1 MVNFLSEEHEQH
13 EQPSEE
19 QVEIEREEEPTYTEF
34 RRDEPPPAPPPREEA
49 PSYAERRREEASVS
63 AKKAID
69 PEIFDEEKPA
79 EDGEEE
85 EYIDRVTI
93 RSYSSMILFFPSFV
107 VSLTFGITQ
116 LLLNRYRGVPLETA
130 IVNSGYMD
138 ILGIIFFIVFSLNLI
153 LIAFDFN
160 RARSIIIAL
169 IIVIT
174 VGTFFLLNAIYG
186 FLESIQLTMRVY
198 FSTQIYFALAILLFL
213 ILVITIIAARVN
225 YYIVEGNELLHK
237 KGIMGGTERY
247 PATNMSIILEY
258 PDIIEYG
265 LFKFGTLIL
274 TPPRATKSI
283 ILKNVPRID
292 KKEKKINEILFR
304 LKVDIN

>member
-1 MVNFLSEEHEQH
+1 MSEEY

-19 QVEIEREEEPTYTEF
+19 HIETEEEPRYTEVRREEEHV
-34 RRDEPPPAPPPREEA
+34 PPPPRREEA
-49 PSYAERRREEASVS
+49 PSYA
-63 AKKAID
+63 KKIID
-69 PEIFDEEKPA
+69 PVILGDEKDEEDEP
-79 EDGEEE
+79 EE
-85 EYIDRVTI
+85 EYIDRVKI
-93 RSYSSMILFFPSFV
+93 RSYSSMILFFPSFI

-116 LLLNRYRGVPLETA
+116 LLLNRAGRAPLEIAT
-130 IVNSGYMD
+130 VNSGYMD
-138 ILGIIFFIVFSLNLI
+138 ILGIIFLIFFSLNLI

-160 RARSIIIAL
+160 SARTIILALLLVIII
-169 IIVIT
+169 
-174 VGTFFLLNAIYG
+174 GTFFLLNAVYG

-198 FSTQIYFALAILLFL
+198 FTTQVYFAIASLLFVIL
-213 ILVITIIAARVN
+213 IVTVIVAHTN
-225 YYIVEGNELLHK
+225 YYIVEGNELLHR
-237 KGIMGGTERY
+237 KGLLGGIERY
-247 PATNMSIILEY
+247 PATNMSIVKEY

-292 KKEKKINEILFR
+292 KKEKIINEILSR